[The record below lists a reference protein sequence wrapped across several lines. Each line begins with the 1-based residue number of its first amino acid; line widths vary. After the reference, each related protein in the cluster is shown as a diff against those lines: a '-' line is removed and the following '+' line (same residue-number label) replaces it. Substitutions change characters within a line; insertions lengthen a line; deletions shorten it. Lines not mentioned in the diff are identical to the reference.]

1 MKLNAIL
8 DLLDLDEPRP
18 PYDSKEFVSKL
29 SCIDLAL
36 SESYVLVDL
45 AKLEILHQCP
55 DFDVSKLIRLHDWAL
70 NSNTEHIRFVI
81 EEIGMSCPI
90 LPALQ
95 KIILKVNHQFLTDST
110 PINNQSASVILKK
123 QNQIEAMHMALKLMC
138 YLGDSQSVA
147 LNKASFWIKEI
158 VGEGS
163 RGFSVETLEGLLEN
177 NRHHFLPFY
186 EAEKAAMSDSELFEK
201 VQELSRLIDSAR

>member
-1 MKLNAIL
+1 MKLDIIL
-8 DLLDLDEPRP
+8 DMLCLDHPRS
-18 PYDSKEFVSKL
+18 PYDSKEFISKL
-29 SCIDLAL
+29 DSVDLAL
-36 SESYVLVDL
+36 PERYVLVCL
-45 AKLEILHQCP
+45 AKLELLHLFP
-55 DFDVSKLIRLHDWAL
+55 DFDEGKLIRLHDWAL
-70 NSNTEHIRFVI
+70 NSHTEHIRFVLK
-81 EEIGMSCPI
+81 EIGMSYPI

-95 KIILKVNHQFLTDST
+95 NIILKVNHQHLKDST
-110 PINNQSASVILKK
+110 PINNQSASVIMKK

-147 LNKASFWIKEI
+147 LSKASFWIKGI

-186 EAEKAAMSDSELFEK
+186 EAEKAALSESDQLEK

>member
-8 DLLDLDEPRP
+8 DLLGLDEPRP
-18 PYDSKEFVSKL
+18 PYDSKEFLSKL
-29 SCIDLAL
+29 CSVDLTL
-36 SESYVLVDL
+36 PESYVLVYL
-45 AKLEILHQCP
+45 AKLELLHLYP
-55 DFDVSKLIRLHDWAL
+55 DFDEGKLIRLHDWAL
-70 NSNTEHIRFVI
+70 NSHTEHIRFVLK
-81 EEIGMSCPI
+81 EIGMSYPI

-95 KIILKVNHQFLTDST
+95 NIILKVNHQYLIDST

-147 LNKASFWIKEI
+147 LNKASFWIKGI

-177 NRHHFLPFY
+177 NRHHYFPFY
-186 EAEKAAMSDSELFEK
+186 EAEKASLSDFELFEK
-201 VQELSRLIDSAR
+201 VQELSKLIDSAR

>member
-8 DLLDLDEPRP
+8 DLLGLNEPRP
-18 PYDSKEFVSKL
+18 PYDSAEFISKL
-29 SCIDLAL
+29 STIDLAL
-36 SESYVLVDL
+36 PESYVLVDL
-45 AKLEILHQCP
+45 AKLELLHQCP
-55 DFDVSKLIRLHDWAL
+55 DFDVRKLTRLHDWAL
-70 NSNTEHIRFVI
+70 NSHTEHIRFVL
-81 EEIGMSCPI
+81 EGIGMNYPI

-95 KIILKVNHQFLTDST
+95 KIILKVNHQYLTDST

-147 LNKASFWIKEI
+147 LSKASFWIKEI

-186 EAEKAAMSDSELFEK
+186 ETEKASLSESDQLKK